1 MKKYEVKI
9 ITNILEMYTFPI
21 IEASSASV
29 AQHEAIIKFRYS
41 NDDVITN
48 IIVREV

>member
-1 MKKYEVKI
+1 MKKYEVQI
-9 ITNILEMYTFPI
+9 FTNILEVYTFPV
-21 IEASSASV
+21 IEASNASV
-29 AQHEAIIKFRYS
+29 AQYEAIIKFRYS